1 MGKTSLVLNIAE
13 HAALKH
19 GQTVGFFSL
28 EMSKEQLFIRLLT
41 SVARI
46 DAHRLHDGRHRPA
59 RIRAALAGDR
69 RARATRALFIDDTPG
84 VGVLEMRAKARRLA
98 AEHGLEPARSSTTC
112 S

>member
-13 HAALKH
+13 HASLKH

-28 EMSKEQLFIRLLT
+28 EMSREQLFIRLLT

-46 DAHRLHDGRHRPA
+46 DAHRLMTGAIGQRDYQRLSQAIGVLGEAQTLHRRHAGR
-59 RIRAALAGDR
+59 R
-69 RARATRALFIDDTPG
+69 RARD
-84 VGVLEMRAKARRLA
+84 ARQGAAPRLPSTA
-98 AEHGLEPARSSTTC
+98 SACSSSTTC